1 MTESRGQCGCHV
13 ACENQDEG
21 PSANYMTLVGNKIT
35 DFHSY
40 SSDLLT
46 KMTEPNLDSDQ
57 ASGNHSNEAIPLQR
71 EHPSPYKNADFT
83 VAHKKVIATEGLSLI
98 DYLLNAPRGEAIEI
112 DRPKDLIRN
121 IGLGEGKS

>member
-1 MTESRGQCGCHV
+1 MM
-13 ACENQDEG
+13 A
-21 PSANYMTLVGNKIT
+21 LVGGCKYRTQCYPPVSGQST
-35 DFHSY
+35 DVYSY
-40 SSDLLT
+40 SSDPLT

-83 VAHKKVIATEGLSLI
+83 MAHKKVIATEGLSLI